1 MCLLYHP
8 TKGANREIQ
17 SVATSRTVD
26 VGMAGIQKAGFNVQE
41 ISRPLRVYKVLR
53 AHEKLLL
60 GGLSAAE
67 VADSVL
73 IEPAALLPP

>member
-1 MCLLYHP
+1 
-8 TKGANREIQ
+8 
-17 SVATSRTVD
+17 
-26 VGMAGIQKAGFNVQE
+26 MAGIQKAGFNVQE

-60 GGLSAAE
+60 GDLSAAE